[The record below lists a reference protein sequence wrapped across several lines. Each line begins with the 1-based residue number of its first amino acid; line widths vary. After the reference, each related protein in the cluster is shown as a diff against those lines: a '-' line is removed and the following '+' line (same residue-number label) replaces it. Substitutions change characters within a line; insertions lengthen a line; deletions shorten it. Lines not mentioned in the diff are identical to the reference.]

1 MTPFERLL
9 EAPWGPHDP
18 EVAALSRKLR
28 TGPVA
33 GKLVLVAIGKGRC
46 ALARLPMVRFGSVE
60 LLGPEYETV
69 LEGERA
75 VLQLRWDAIR

>member
-1 MTPFERLL
+1 MTAFERLL

-18 EVAALSRKLR
+18 EVAALSRLLR

-33 GKLVLVAIGKGRC
+33 GKLVLVSLAGGRC
-46 ALARLPMVRFGSVE
+46 ALARLPAVRFGAVE
-60 LLGPEYETV
+60 RLGPEYRTV

-75 VLQLRWDAIR
+75 VLQLRWDASR